1 MAKKI
6 TTKGALQAAIDIV
19 LLFMYGAAGVAGV
32 MMASVLQDVTMW
44 FFFGASIFL
53 LFTCL
58 ELITKVTK
66 PLDNYDTQDVV

>member
-19 LLFMYGAAGVAGV
+19 LLVLYGAAGVAGV
-32 MMASVLQDVTMW
+32 MTASVLQDVTMW

-66 PLDNYDTQDVV
+66 PLDNYDTHVVV

>member
-19 LLFMYGAAGVAGV
+19 LLFLYGAAGVAGV
-32 MMASVLQDVTMW
+32 MYASILQDVTMW
-44 FFFGASIFL
+44 FFYGAGVFF

-58 ELITKVTK
+58 ELISKVTK
-66 PLDNYDTQDVV
+66 PIENYDTQDVA

>member
-19 LLFMYGAAGVAGV
+19 LLALCVAGI
-32 MMASVLQDVTMW
+32 MYASVLQDVTMW
-44 FFFGASIFL
+44 FFYGAGVFF

-58 ELITKVTK
+58 ELISKVTK
-66 PLDNYDTQDVV
+66 PIENYDTQDVV